1 MSEMSSLYS
10 THSHLELD
18 VTSWR
23 TLGVS
28 WHGHSNDHYHRS
40 PNSSSVPGCDS
51 NLLNY
56 VCYLTQSLG
65 HFCNGDILTTMPHWQ
80 TLGYLARE
88 DSYFRPPMR
97 WGVVCRLKSWTSDL
111 NCPPPFF
118 QPVNTFYK
126 RRVATV
132 FARCLSASVM
142 FLLLYHHIFSI
153 VQINYNFAFPDQWV
167 EVRLTRYTKEK
178 GLC

>member
-65 HFCNGDILTTMPHWQ
+65 HFCNGDVLTTMPHWQ

-118 QPVNTFYK
+118 SQLIHSTKGVWLQSLLGVSLHQLHFYCCII
-126 RRVATV
+126 T
-132 FARCLSASVM
+132 
-142 FLLLYHHIFSI
+142 Y
-153 VQINYNFAFPDQWV
+153 FP
-167 EVRLTRYTKEK
+167 
-178 GLC
+178 LCR